1 MCIVCLEK
9 HLHITIILEENLYLN
24 GYHLMSKNHEK
35 EVLKAYDNYLAY
47 FLDNDMEG
55 INSLVKFPITYIA
68 DGESKSLDAFPI
80 KPKEMM
86 ESKQWDTTIDTNT
99 YTHGVNSTKGHV
111 ISSGTRIRKDK
122 SVIEKYTVFYAF
134 TKTDNGWKMYAISD
148 VILD

>member
-1 MCIVCLEK
+1 
-9 HLHITIILEENLYLN
+9 
-24 GYHLMSKNHEK
+24 MSKKHEK
-35 EVLKAYDNYLAY
+35 EVLETYEQYLAY
-47 FLDNDMEG
+47 FLDNDMDG

-86 ESKQWDTTIDTNT
+86 ESKQWDTTVDTET
-99 YTHGVNSTKGHV
+99 YVHGTNSSKGHV

-122 SVIEKYTVFYAF
+122 TIIEKYTVFYAF
-134 TKTDNGWKMYAISD
+134 NKTDYGWKMYAISD